1 MTAERDEF
9 LTGGMRPHA
18 CRRCG
23 TKVLVKKNSEK
34 HTSIQWTTDAASSC
48 PVFAERVAG
57 APPRRCWTPANTSA
71 TASRTRFPTARWRS
85 RMAEAHTLT
94 VAEIVHETADA
105 CSVVFSVPPESAEAF
120 RYSPA
125 SS

>member
-57 APPRRCWTPANTSA
+57 GATSA
-71 TASRTRFPTARWRS
+71 LLDTCEHLGDSI
-85 RMAEAHTLT
+85 AHAVSDGALA
-94 VAEIVHETADA
+94 VADG
-105 CSVVFSVPPESAEAF
+105 
-120 RYSPA
+120 
-125 SS
+125 